1 MCSMMKRFVRKI
13 RYAGLSK
20 AEFDSILPNIHRENR
35 MNLMNFSA
43 ISCVFLLVMM
53 LLSLSLEAAA
63 VNRWLYLPVL
73 LLLAGIFFASCMIKD
88 PDSPVLQAAIYTFV
102 ITLFL
107 FGMCLGTFASRDR
120 LAVTFAVL
128 LFTVP
133 LLFTDKPIRMILC
146 IAAAVICFVITA
158 IQVKERSL
166 LETDIGNAIIFGM
179 ISAVVSTYMMS
190 VKCQRFL
197 YARKVAELSE
207 TDLLTGLRNRNSY
220 EQRLRAFSALQNE
233 ALSCIYVDANGLHE
247 LNDTKGHEAG
257 DEMLRFVGSTLQS
270 QFGKENTFRI
280 GGDEF
285 VVLLAGEQEQTVQ
298 EKIKR
303 SRCILTERSYCV
315 SVGYSQGEPSQIGL
329 PALIRQAEKQMYEEK
344 REFYHAAGIDRRK
357 RV

>member
-1 MCSMMKRFVRKI
+1 MSKLMNRFARKI

-63 VNRWLYLPVL
+63 ANRWLYLPVL
-73 LLLAGIFFASCMIKD
+73 LLLLGIFFASCMIKD
-88 PDSPVLQAAIYTFV
+88 PDSPVLQAVIYMFV

-107 FGMCLGTFASRDR
+107 FGMCLGTFASPDK
-120 LAVTFAVL
+120 LAVTFVVL

-146 IAAAVICFVITA
+146 IVAAVICFVITA
-158 IQVKERSL
+158 VQVKEKSL
-166 LETDIGNAIIFGM
+166 LETDIGDAVIFGM

-220 EQRLRAFSALQNE
+220 EQQLEAFSALQNE

-247 LNDTKGHEAG
+247 LNDTKGHTVG
-257 DEMLRFVGSTLQS
+257 DEMLRFVGNTLQS

-303 SRCILTERSYCV
+303 SRYILTEHSYCV
-315 SVGYSQGEPSQIGL
+315 SVGYSQGNSSQIGF
-329 PALIRQAEKQMYEEK
+329 PALIRQAEERMYEEK
-344 REFYHAAGIDRRK
+344 QEFYSNSGMDRRK